1 MEGGIGYGLGH
12 VTVRR
17 ARARRRRAGAGATS
31 TPIARLRI
39 NEMPEVEVDDRANR
53 PRSRPASASRAFRRS
68 DPRSRTP
75 WRVSVSG
82 GRGGCRSYGGRCD
95 EQRCRNFAP
104 QLCLTATLS
113 IALHRRTCTAA
124 GRRRRPAPHH
134 RLCRHCRSQRA
145 RAIALFQEAGKVLQH
160 PRCVNCHPAGDSPRQ
175 TDQRRPHQPL
185 VVRGADGHGAP
196 TLACNT
202 CHGPANFDPARV
214 PGHPEWHLAP
224 LAMAW
229 EGRSLG
235 QICEQIKDRARNG
248 DRDMAALLHHL
259 GEDTLVGWAWTPGFG
274 RRLHPAHKLVLAR
287 SCAPGRTPAR
297 PARRRK
303 RKLRPC

>member
-1 MEGGIGYGLGH
+1 MKAETRVKVLAAVVALLMSGLTAYAVSDETPETLASPESFAGIGD
-12 VTVRR
+12 TT
-17 ARARRRRAGAGATS
+17 AR
-31 TPIARLRI
+31 
-39 NEMPEVEVDDRANR
+39 
-53 PRSRPASASRAFRRS
+53 
-68 DPRSRTP
+68 
-75 WRVSVSG
+75 
-82 GRGGCRSYGGRCD
+82 
-95 EQRCRNFAP
+95 
-104 QLCLTATLS
+104 S
-113 IALHRRTCTAA
+113 IALFTE
-124 GRRRRPAPHH
+124 
-134 RLCRHCRSQRA
+134 L
-145 RAIALFQEAGKVLQH
+145 GKVLTH

-202 CHGPANFDPARV
+202 CHGPANFDPAHV

-274 RRLHPAHKLVLAR
+274 RTP
-287 SCAPGRTPAR
+287 APGTQARFGEIMRAWADAGAACPA
-297 PARRRK
+297 P
-303 RKLRPC
+303 

>member
-1 MEGGIGYGLGH
+1 MNKGVAIF
-12 VTVRR
+12 
-17 ARARRRRAGAGATS
+17 
-31 TPIARLRI
+31 
-39 NEMPEVEVDDRANR
+39 
-53 PRSRPASASRAFRRS
+53 SAAL
-68 DPRSRTP
+68 
-75 WRVSVSG
+75 V
-82 GRGGCRSYGGRCD
+82 
-95 EQRCRNFAP
+95 A
-104 QLCLTATLS
+104 ATLS
-113 IALHRRTCTAA
+113 IARQAA
-124 GRRRRPAPHH
+124 QAQAGADDLRPAADFAGIAD
-134 RLCRHCRSQRA
+134 RNA
-145 RAIALFQEAGKVLQH
+145 RATALIQEAGKVLQH

-175 TDQRRPHQPL
+175 TDQRRAHQPL

-202 CHGPANFDPARV
+202 CHGPANFDPAHV

-274 RRLHPAHKLVLAR
+274 RTP
-287 SCAPGRTPAR
+287 APGTQARFGEIMRAWADAGAACPA
-297 PARRRK
+297 P
-303 RKLRPC
+303 

>member
-1 MEGGIGYGLGH
+1 MNRGVAIFCVALLAA
-12 VTVRR
+12 TV
-17 ARARRRRAGAGATS
+17 
-31 TPIARLRI
+31 
-39 NEMPEVEVDDRANR
+39 
-53 PRSRPASASRAFRRS
+53 
-68 DPRSRTP
+68 
-75 WRVSVSG
+75 
-82 GRGGCRSYGGRCD
+82 
-95 EQRCRNFAP
+95 
-104 QLCLTATLS
+104 S
-113 IALHRRTCTAA
+113 IALQDAPAQPQLAA
-124 GRRRRPAPHH
+124 GDLRPAADFAGIAD
-134 RLCRHCRSQRA
+134 RNARS
-145 RAIALFQEAGKVLQH
+145 IALFQEAGKVLQH
-160 PRCVNCHPAGDSPRQ
+160 PRCVNCHPAGDTPRQ

-202 CHGPANFDPARV
+202 CHGPANFDPAHV

-274 RRLHPAHKLVLAR
+274 RTP
-287 SCAPGRTPAR
+287 APGTQARFGEIMRAWADAGAACPA
-297 PARRRK
+297 P
-303 RKLRPC
+303 